1 MFLKGGCHAQANFGW
16 TASSG
21 HESYTNDCGYY
32 WMRPVRDNEWVYGAA
47 AGFRYF
53 FLPNAGLSAQLA
65 YHKING
71 WPNSDLW
78 DVRLGA
84 TFRF

>member
-1 MFLKGGCHAQANFGW
+1 MNKLFMILGLACL
-16 TASSG
+16 
-21 HESYTNDCGYY
+21 C
-32 WMRPVRDNEWVYGAA
+32 VGAA

-53 FLPNAGLSAQLA
+53 FLPNAGITAQVA
-65 YHKING
+65 YHRIGG
-71 WPNSDLW
+71 WDFPNLW